1 MPLPYMK
8 TEARRS
14 QKQIISFYGI
24 NYSQNVKDGELSES
38 EGLSSAQFPCL
49 SQREGRKSRVSIKTR
64 PDFMPGGNFAS

>member
-38 EGLSSAQFPCL
+38 EGLSSAQFPSL
-49 SQREGRKSRVSIKTR
+49 NGRGEKSMVPIKTR